1 MTSAI
6 IGSLCFENMLSYYP
20 QTSTNQGVNSAEMP
34 DFQQL
39 PRQVAAGGRLAIM
52 VAYGSLINI
61 IHDIHVWTPH
71 TVAGSG
77 RKATSL
83 SLHQLLLPFSWRC
96 IFVGSRTSLC
106 VGFEP
111 CFKSGLRVH
120 QDPTL
125 TNDTCQSTAWT
136 PSRTSQASHTC
147 QPGCDKCSHVALE
160 KNDDFLSLLLCRRI
174 NDHQCPCHPLRRK
187 VKFDTFSNKYWSS

>member
-61 IHDIHVWTPH
+61 IHDIHV
-71 TVAGSG
+71 
-77 RKATSL
+77 
-83 SLHQLLLPFSWRC
+83 
-96 IFVGSRTSLC
+96 
-106 VGFEP
+106 
-111 CFKSGLRVH
+111 
-120 QDPTL
+120 
-125 TNDTCQSTAWT
+125 
-136 PSRTSQASHTC
+136 
-147 QPGCDKCSHVALE
+147 
-160 KNDDFLSLLLCRRI
+160 
-174 NDHQCPCHPLRRK
+174 
-187 VKFDTFSNKYWSS
+187 